1 MTRFIFLLL
10 MLSVCVGC
18 GSSNDPQALAE
29 RSETDLTKLMTN
41 AKKIKASVEKTKRE
55 ASEQV
60 LLCDAVLAKVN
71 TLLGH
76 APQPVIPVIPV
87 IPIVPSPPSPVPTP
101 VTPPG
106 PLPPVPSPLPP
117 SPSVPVGPVDGRFGV
132 AIAVWKIAS
141 AVESPDRVQEASDL
155 GDVFAGIAK
164 DVRDKKLEGTLLDP
178 QWHRISMALTARNKP
193 VIAKHFEAWDSPATQ
208 LGKKIGLFYK
218 EGKLQSNEDWA
229 DLLDEIAL
237 GLRFRSK

>member
-10 MLSVCVGC
+10 MLPVCAGC

-76 APQPVIPVIPV
+76 APQPVTPV
-87 IPIVPSPPSPVPTP
+87 VPSPPSPAPTP

-132 AIAVWKIAS
+132 ATAVWKIVS

-164 DVRDKKLEGTLLDP
+164 DIRDKKLEGTLLDP

-193 VIAKHFEAWDSPATQ
+193 VIAKHFEAWDGAATQ
-208 LGKKIGLFYK
+208 LGKKIAFFYK

-237 GLRFRSK
+237 GLRHRTRV